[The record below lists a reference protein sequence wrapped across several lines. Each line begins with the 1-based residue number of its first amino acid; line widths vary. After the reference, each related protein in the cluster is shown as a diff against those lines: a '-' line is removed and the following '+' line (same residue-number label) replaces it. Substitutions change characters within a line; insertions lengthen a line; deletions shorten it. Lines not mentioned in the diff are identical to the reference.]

1 MATTIKIPARIR
13 SVRPSNDGTRRY
25 VEFVSLD
32 VGEWSQAFPVEEWN
46 GFKQGEDVVLICYP
60 DSQSGTRNFTRADGS
75 AGTMATSDLVL
86 RVEQIDAAS
95 K

>member
-1 MATTIKIPARIR
+1 MAASINIPARIR
-13 SVRPSNDGTRRY
+13 SVRASNDGSRKY

-32 VGEWSQAFPVEEWN
+32 VGEWSQAFPADEWN
-46 GFKQGEDVVLICYP
+46 GFKQGEDVVLHCFP

-75 AGTMATSDLVL
+75 SGTMATSDLVL
-86 RVEQIDAAS
+86 RVEQIDHAG